1 MITESTFLSIQEK
14 KRNESIGLIHR
25 VYLSSLKNSKKYTA
39 STKTKSEVRGGGR
52 KPWKQKGTG
61 RARAGSLRSPLFVG
75 GGVIFG
81 PRPRFV
87 LKKINKKENRLAILS
102 ALSLKQ
108 ADCFFIEEQQLDNFQ
123 EIKTQAI
130 LTLLKKFHLE
140 KNNRILFVLNKPNRS
155 FWLSSKNLRSIEV
168 TTATSLNLQQI
179 LKANCIVLSKLA
191 LNQINLT
198 YGTSST

>member
-81 PRPRFV
+81 PQPRFV
-87 LKKINKKENRLAILS
+87 LKKINKKEKRLAILS

-130 LTLLKKFHLE
+130 LTLLKKFNLE
-140 KNNRILFVLNKPNRS
+140 KKNRILFVLNKPNRS

>member
-130 LTLLKKFHLE
+130 LTLLKKFNLE

>member
-81 PRPRFV
+81 PQPRFV
-87 LKKINKKENRLAILS
+87 LKKINKKEKRLAILS
-102 ALSLKQ
+102 AVSLKQ

-130 LTLLKKFHLE
+130 LTLLKKFNLE
-140 KNNRILFVLNKPNRS
+140 KKNRILFVLNKPNRS

-179 LKANCIVLSKLA
+179 LKANCIELSKLA

>member
-81 PRPRFV
+81 PQPRFV

-130 LTLLKKFHLE
+130 LTLLKKFNLE
-140 KNNRILFVLNKPNRS
+140 KKNRILFVLNKPNRC

>member
-81 PRPRFV
+81 PQPRFV

-130 LTLLKKFHLE
+130 LTLLKKFNLE
-140 KNNRILFVLNKPNRS
+140 KKNRILFVLNKPNRS
-155 FWLSSKNLRSIEV
+155 FWLSSKNLQSIEV